1 MEVYSRINHVGVCV
15 GYSATVKLVEE
26 VSQLFM
32 VPLQNWMS
40 EDAIFNF
47 WGDNLD
53 QKCGVRDVRSD
64 HRGHYGPHV
73 QHACGHCA

>member
-1 MEVYSRINHVGVCV
+1 MEVYSRIKHVGVCV

-53 QKCGVRDVRSD
+53 
-64 HRGHYGPHV
+64 
-73 QHACGHCA
+73 